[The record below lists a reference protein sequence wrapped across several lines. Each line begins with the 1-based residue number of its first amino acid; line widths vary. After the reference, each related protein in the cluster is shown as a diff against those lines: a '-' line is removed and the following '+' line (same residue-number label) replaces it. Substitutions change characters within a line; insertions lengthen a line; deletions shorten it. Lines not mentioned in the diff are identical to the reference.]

1 MKKNFLCITP
11 SDITEDVVIIK
22 INRSYYPGISALEL
36 YDVTRGCWK
45 RKIESVESA
54 KYALATYNGEVVEVY
69 KINYWCPASE
79 LHRETFAYNPEIHWN
94 RIGFFGSVADKAV
107 REKFVGKSVKNFFKR
122 GEADPVKLI
131 KAGYHS

>member
-36 YDVTRGCWK
+36 YDITRGCWR

-79 LHRETFAYNPEIHWN
+79 LHREMFAYNPEIHWN

-131 KAGYHS
+131 KAGGNS